1 MLQPCAL
8 LQLLA
13 ELLRSYSHTA
23 TILTEMRHEKRSTIA
38 LLIEKYLLEF
48 LDQSDI
54 QMAIKAVLLNFTA
67 NPQNHKALD
76 LLVTE
81 IKAALQ
87 TVTAASVQTTPDK
100 AKAGETLCS
109 KINALARLVMLIRE
123 SPQVRCFF
131 KLQVAFNT
139 LRIPKQIGQR
149 LITEQPTVF

>member
-1 MLQPCAL
+1 
-8 LQLLA
+8 
-13 ELLRSYSHTA
+13 
-23 TILTEMRHEKRSTIA
+23 MRHEKRSTIA

-100 AKAGETLCS
+100 AKAAETLCS

-123 SPQVRCFF
+123 SPQVR
-131 KLQVAFNT
+131 
-139 LRIPKQIGQR
+139 
-149 LITEQPTVF
+149 